1 MLLLVLVLSSAIA
14 SASGIAS
21 CSAGAILSCALCR
34 LLLEGWNIVLLLVRV
49 RLVQAAA
56 GGLSCTAV

>member
-14 SASGIAS
+14 SASANGIAS

-34 LLLEGWNIVLLLVRV
+34 LLLEGWKIVLLLV
-49 RLVQAAA
+49 
-56 GGLSCTAV
+56 

>member
-49 RLVQAAA
+49 LMLLR
-56 GGLSCTAV
+56 